1 MLHGRFM
8 LFNSP
13 HDSSGRAF
21 MEESCEAI
29 QLFRG
34 ANSVD
39 LNTSVIVIPDPTGKT
54 DLLGVFLNEPSE
66 SHTLHMAG
74 YKPAPCGPTVA
85 QPLYPPLPQVDAL
98 RGRLSQRSP
107 DVAA

>member
-1 MLHGRFM
+1 LLHGRFM

-13 HDSSGRAF
+13 HDSSGRTLI
-21 MEESCEAI
+21 EESCEAI
-29 QLFRG
+29 QLFRR

-39 LNTSVIVIPDPTGKT
+39 LNTPVIVIPDPTGKT

-66 SHTLHMAG
+66 SNTLHMAG
-74 YKPAPCGPTVA
+74 YKPPPCRPTVA

-98 RGRLSQRSP
+98 QGRLLQRSP
-107 DVAA
+107 DVAG